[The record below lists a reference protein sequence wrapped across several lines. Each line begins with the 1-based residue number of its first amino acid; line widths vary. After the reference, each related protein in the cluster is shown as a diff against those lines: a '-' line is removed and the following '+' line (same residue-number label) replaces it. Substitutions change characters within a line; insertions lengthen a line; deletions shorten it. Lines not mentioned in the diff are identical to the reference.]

1 MRKEEWNAHCVKM
14 ILENPVYCGRIAYG
28 RRTLEKVKGKRD
40 KQKRIYTDDYII
52 VDGVHDAIVSEE
64 LWYKV
69 REKRKETGKKFNSVY
84 GNERIHLLTGL
95 LKCPVCGGPMYAN
108 RHVGRRKTERIKK
121 LDITFVV
128 ETSTIEGIFA
138 NIKQT

>member
-1 MRKEEWNAHCVKM
+1 M

-64 LWYKV
+64 LWDKV
-69 REKRKETGKKFNSVY
+69 SEKRKETGKKFNSVY
-84 GNERIHLLTGL
+84 GNLL
-95 LKCPVCGGPMYAN
+95 LK
-108 RHVGRRKTERIKK
+108 
-121 LDITFVV
+121 
-128 ETSTIEGIFA
+128 
-138 NIKQT
+138 Q